1 MFAQDIFAL
10 APLGARI
17 GFSDGIPR
25 PPDRFRKKL
34 SAWENDNGVGR
45 LTAKQ
50 PARLMGGYQ
59 SAAGFNLHL
68 GDYGSHGVTIIV
80 VTRCLSVTSRLD
92 FEILDVPQP
101 GMVRVLTDYQGAVEL
116 RHLAS
121 DMVSAQ
127 RWAENNRYS
136 DMRFDVVTQAEVSR
150 FTATGRAA

>member
-1 MFAQDIFAL
+1 MFAQDIFDL

-17 GFSDGIPR
+17 GFSDGSPR
-25 PPDRFRKKL
+25 PPDRFRRKF
-34 SAWENDNGVGR
+34 SAWENANGVGR

-50 PARLMGGYQ
+50 PARLMGSYQ
-59 SAAGFNLHL
+59 SAAGFNLHV

-80 VTRCLSVTSRLD
+80 VIRCLSVTSRLD

-101 GMVRVLTDYQGAVEL
+101 GMVRVVTVYQGAVEL
-116 RHLAS
+116 RHVAS

-150 FTATGRAA
+150 STAMGRAA

>member
-1 MFAQDIFAL
+1 MFAKDIFDL

-17 GFSDGIPR
+17 GFSDGSPR

-34 SAWENDNGVGR
+34 LAWENDNGVGR

-50 PARLMGGYQ
+50 PARLMGSYL
-59 SAAGFNLHL
+59 SPAGFNLHL
-68 GDYGSHGVTIIV
+68 GDYGSQGVTIIV
-80 VTRCLSVTSRLD
+80 ITRCYQVTSRLD

-101 GMVRVLTDYQGAVEL
+101 GMVRVVTDYQGAAEL

-121 DMVSAQ
+121 DMAAAQ

-150 FTATGRAA
+150 FTAMGRAA